1 MRGFTRLPHATWI
14 GELVVFFTVSAVR
27 RTVNRPVEKNISAW
41 KLVWLN
47 NPDQN
52 DHHKRPSLNYLKY
65 NIWNNLIQKYTCKH
79 YCSPYICNVMHGND
93 LYVLGNGINIAL
105 LSIGTNS
112 QNSSRYSILD
122 WMQIS
127 IRSDKLK
134 S

>member
-1 MRGFTRLPHATWI
+1 
-14 GELVVFFTVSAVR
+14 
-27 RTVNRPVEKNISAW
+27 
-41 KLVWLN
+41 
-47 NPDQN
+47 
-52 DHHKRPSLNYLKY
+52 
-65 NIWNNLIQKYTCKH
+65 
-79 YCSPYICNVMHGND
+79 MHGND